1 MKLKEETIKE
11 INQLPSHQL
20 TKVYDF
26 IQMIKKQQVA
36 TRPRNRHAPYLRS
49 REILKKCSGSLTEDI
64 IRGRE
69 DRI

>member
-1 MKLKEETIKE
+1 MKLREETIKE
-11 INQLPSHQL
+11 IDQLPSHQL

-26 IQMIKKQQVA
+26 IQAIKNQQPVP
-36 TRPRNRHAPYLRS
+36 RPRNTHAPYLRS

-64 IRGRE
+64 IRDRQ